1 MNNFLLFGSL
11 GAPEIIII
19 AFLVL
24 LLFGGK
30 KIPELMKGIGKGVKS
45 FKDGM
50 KGIEDDVKETN
61 DTPES
66 KDKTIENIA
75 IIFSSVVF
83 SSCVRAERTPSV
95 FLPFLNFLFIHFLH
109 CLFYYAILMARLQH
123 WIEFCIYFYRNKS

>member
-61 DTPES
+61 DTTES
-66 KDKTIENIA
+66 KDK
-75 IIFSSVVF
+75 
-83 SSCVRAERTPSV
+83 
-95 FLPFLNFLFIHFLH
+95 
-109 CLFYYAILMARLQH
+109 
-123 WIEFCIYFYRNKS
+123 K